1 MSRLGLSIA
10 ASLAIVL
17 ALFASAS
24 PVDAWARKGHRIIG
38 LIARDQLSPEA
49 KAAVRQ
55 LMGSD
60 DLPKFSLYLDLI
72 KDDLQQQIPG
82 SRAWHYDNVP
92 VCKTKARDQYCH
104 AGNCAS
110 GQIAR
115 HHQLLRDAQ
124 EPNHRKHFAIFVITH
139 LIGDVHQPLHAAD
152 NDDRG
157 GNRIEVQLTEGRKKE
172 VNLHTAWDTSFI
184 EQLFA
189 GKNEQMVAKNLAEKF
204 VTKSA
209 EWRKGTVDAWIAES
223 NEIAKAVTYA
233 KLPGFAC
240 GTQFGPARLPL
251 TAEYVQAAE
260 GIVEEQLAKAG
271 YRLAHVLNLAL
282 GE

>member
-1 MSRLGLSIA
+1 MPHSNGCARSRQGAQRRGGRGAIRCDLRRRRACAICGRRREDGRRTGRRGYRCRCLEAGVAMSRLGLSIA

-24 PVDAWARKGHRIIG
+24 PVDAWARMGHRIIG

-124 EPNHRKHFAIFVITH
+124 
-139 LIGDVHQPLHAAD
+139 
-152 NDDRG
+152 
-157 GNRIEVQLTEGRKKE
+157 
-172 VNLHTAWDTSFI
+172 
-184 EQLFA
+184 
-189 GKNEQMVAKNLAEKF
+189 
-204 VTKSA
+204 
-209 EWRKGTVDAWIAES
+209 
-223 NEIAKAVTYA
+223 
-233 KLPGFAC
+233 
-240 GTQFGPARLPL
+240 
-251 TAEYVQAAE
+251 
-260 GIVEEQLAKAG
+260 
-271 YRLAHVLNLAL
+271 
-282 GE
+282 